1 MMMTRDTTGGNIT
14 NPNMIIAAKS
24 GPSNSSSSS
33 VKKLE
38 KQLKFKGNSLVLE
51 ESVLQSYL
59 R

>member
-1 MMMTRDTTGGNIT
+1 MMMRDTTGGNIT